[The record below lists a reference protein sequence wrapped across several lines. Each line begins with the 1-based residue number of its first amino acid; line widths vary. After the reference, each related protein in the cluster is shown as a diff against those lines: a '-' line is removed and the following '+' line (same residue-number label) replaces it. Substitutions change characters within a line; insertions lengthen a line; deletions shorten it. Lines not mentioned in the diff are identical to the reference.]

1 MKMMGYTGGGL
12 GLTGEGRVEP
22 IQVGRLEDNEGV
34 SLHISSCIFVLLY
47 SLDSNFREN
56 KSKKDGGRTL
66 TLLLFRE

>member
-34 SLHISSCIFVLLY
+34 PIQFLPHSTTYTSF
-47 SLDSNFREN
+47 
-56 KSKKDGGRTL
+56 
-66 TLLLFRE
+66 